1 MELIYLGVG
10 VTSGALLVYLFTRIR
25 TSAELTISERQVTDL
40 SRETDRLRAEIAGK
54 ERALLDLSGLA
65 AARDAEIGNLK
76 QRLAEE
82 REGIEKMQE
91 RMKSDFKVL
100 AGEIL
105 DEKSRKFTEQNRENL
120 DELLKPFS
128 DNLKDFRR
136 KVEETHMEGEK
147 SRFSLFNKIKDLEEL
162 NRRISDEATALTRAL
177 KGESKT
183 RGNWGEMILESI
195 LEKSGLQRE
204 REYFVQSSFTT
215 DDGRRLQPDI
225 VVRYPGDRNIV
236 IDSKVSLIAYEEYY
250 GTDDQIERERYL
262 RAHILAVKNHINE
275 LAAKDYQGLYKINTL
290 DFVMM
295 FMPVEPSYVLA
306 LQADQGIWSYAYDR
320 RILLIS
326 PTNLIAALKMIESM
340 WRQEYQNRNVL
351 EIAAQGGAL
360 YDDFVMLAER
370 LVKLGKKLDEARDQY
385 DETFKK
391 LSTGKGNL
399 ISRVSKLKLLGV
411 KAKKSLPGELQTE
424 GDDEDS

>member
-1 MELIYLGVG
+1 MELVYLGVG
-10 VTSGALLVYLFTRIR
+10 VALGALLVYLFNRFL
-25 TSAELTISERQVTDL
+25 TSAERTVSERQISDL
-40 SRETDRLRAEIAGK
+40 KTEIERLRIEVAEK
-54 ERALLDLSGLA
+54 ERSLLELSGLA
-65 AARDAEIGNLK
+65 SARDTEIVNLR

-91 RMKSDFKVL
+91 RMKIDFKVL
-100 AGEIL
+100 AGEL
-105 DEKSRKFTEQNRENL
+105 LEEKSKKFTEQNRENL

-128 DNLKDFRR
+128 ENLKDFRR

-195 LEKSGLQRE
+195 LEKSGLQKE

-215 DDGRRLQPDI
+215 EDGRRLQPDI

-250 GTDDQIERERYL
+250 STDDQTERERFL
-262 RAHILAVKNHINE
+262 RAHLLAVRNHINE

-351 EIAAQGGAL
+351 EIATQGGAL

-411 KAKKSLPGELQTE
+411 KAKKSLPGELQAD
-424 GDDEDS
+424 GVDEES